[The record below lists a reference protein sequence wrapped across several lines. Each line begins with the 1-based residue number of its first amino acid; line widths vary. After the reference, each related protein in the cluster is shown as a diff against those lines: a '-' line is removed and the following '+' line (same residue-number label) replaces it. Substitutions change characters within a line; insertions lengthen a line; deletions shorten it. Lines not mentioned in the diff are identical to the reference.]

1 MALPPGNRYNALE
14 DHSSAYHTLPLATK
28 HYKTS
33 QRLHLMLGAFLWGL
47 LATSSLIIGG
57 VIASRIALSKRI
69 IGIIMAFGA
78 GTLISAVS
86 YELIFEAVRIA
97 KLTGFPALGLFAGAF
112 TFFFSDRLIGRL
124 AGADPVDLDAS
135 GQSRLVIPM
144 VLAIILDGVPES
156 IVIGLGI
163 FEGGAISLAMLVAVF
178 VSNLPE
184 AIAGTVGMKA
194 GGASNRKIIVLWIL
208 IALVCAVASVGGY
221 TLFRGVSVA
230 WLAFVQAF
238 AGGAILMM
246 LANSMIPEAYEHGG
260 KLAGV
265 FTVMGFFV
273 SVMMVI
279 LENS

>member
-1 MALPPGNRYNALE
+1 M
-14 DHSSAYHTLPLATK
+14 LA
-28 HYKTS
+28 
-33 QRLHLMLGAFLWGL
+33 AFLWGL

-57 VIASRIALSKRI
+57 VLASRIALSKQT

-112 TFFFSDRLIGRL
+112 TFFFSDQLIGRL
-124 AGADPVDLDAS
+124 AGADPVDLDAPA
-135 GQSRLVIPM
+135 QSRLVVPM

-184 AIAGTVGMKA
+184 AIAGTVGLKA
-194 GGASNRKIIVLWIL
+194 GGASNRRIILLWIA
-208 IALVCAVASVGGY
+208 IALVCAMASVGGY
-221 TLFRGVSVA
+221 TLFRGVSAA
-230 WLAFVQAF
+230 WLAFIQAF

-246 LANSMIPEAYEHGG
+246 LANSMFPEAYEHGG

-279 LENS
+279 FENL

>member
-1 MALPPGNRYNALE
+1 
-14 DHSSAYHTLPLATK
+14 
-28 HYKTS
+28 
-33 QRLHLMLGAFLWGL
+33 MLGAFLWGL
-47 LATSSLIIGG
+47 LATSSLIMGG

-69 IGIIMAFGA
+69 IGIVMAFGA

-135 GQSRLVIPM
+135 AQSRLVIPM

-221 TLFRGVSVA
+221 TLFRGVSAA